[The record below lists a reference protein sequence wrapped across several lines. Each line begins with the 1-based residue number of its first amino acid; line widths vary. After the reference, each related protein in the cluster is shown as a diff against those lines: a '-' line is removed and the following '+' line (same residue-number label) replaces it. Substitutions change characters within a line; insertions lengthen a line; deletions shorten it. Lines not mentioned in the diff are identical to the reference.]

1 MRQRQ
6 LGGVGVGAIGLGAMP
21 MSVEGR
27 PHRDR
32 SIATVHAALDCGV
45 TLIDTADAYSLGGA
59 NTGHNERLVAEAVR
73 QWAGSGDGV
82 IIATKGGH
90 LRSADGSWQLNGRPE
105 YLVQAC
111 EASLRALGVEVID
124 LYQFHRPD
132 PAVPFAESVG
142 ALAELRHAG
151 KIRLVGLS
159 NVTVGQIDEALA
171 IVPVASVQNQFS
183 PAFLS
188 SAAELDHCQKHGI
201 AFLAWSPLGGMSSA
215 RRIGERYSAYAAVA
229 KRHGVSP
236 QQVALAWELA
246 QGDGV
251 IPIPGSSRPETI
263 RDSVAAA
270 DLRLSE
276 DDLALLEGRDRIL

>member
-1 MRQRQ
+1 VRQRQ
-6 LGGVGVGAIGLGAMP
+6 IGGVGVGAIGLGAMP

-27 PHRDR
+27 PDRDR
-32 SIATVHAALDCGV
+32 SIATIHAALDCGV
-45 TLIDTADAYSLGGA
+45 NLIDTADAYSMGGA
-59 NTGHNERLVAEAVR
+59 DTGHNERLVAEAVR
-73 QWAGSGDGV
+73 QWPGSGDEV
-82 IIATKGGH
+82 IVATKGGH
-90 LRSADGSWQLNGRPE
+90 LRRTDGSWQLNGRPE

-111 EASLRALGVEVID
+111 EASLRALGVEAID

-151 KIRLVGLS
+151 KIRLAGLS
-159 NVTVGQIDEALA
+159 NVSVDQIDEALA

-188 SAAELDHCQKHGI
+188 SAGELDHCQKHGI

-215 RRIGERYSAYAAVA
+215 GRIGERYSAFAVVA
-229 KRHGVSP
+229 ERHGVSP

-246 QGDGV
+246 QGDVV

-263 RDSVAAA
+263 RDSVAAV